1 MAMPAGSAGRSAV
14 SEDIAELRQ
23 HVLFQL
29 QARIDAA
36 ESNNRDRMEI
46 KLAFARSIVRVLA
59 AEDVEEQAE

>member
-1 MAMPAGSAGRSAV
+1 MT
-14 SEDIAELRQ
+14 EDIAELRQ

-59 AEDVEEQAE
+59 HEDVDAEPS